1 MTHLQPPVSII
12 MPVRNA
18 AKTLER
24 AIESI
29 RNQSYANIMEIILA
43 IGPSNDGTRTVAEE
57 YSKRD
62 SRINIVEN
70 KSGGTARGL
79 NLAAERAT
87 GAYLVRVDS
96 HCQLPE
102 DYVRVGVEKIIETG
116 AGNVGGIQMATG
128 ETSFQTAVATA
139 MTSKF
144 GVGNAKFHYGGAEG
158 PVDTVYLGIFDTI
171 LFRELAGFD
180 ERLVRNQ
187 DYELNIRIRQRGR
200 LVWFT
205 PDLVVRY
212 FPRSN
217 ISQLF
222 SQFFQYGSWKRK
234 VIFKHPKSL
243 KLRQLAPPSLI
254 IMLLTSVILFALL
267 NAWYLVPSLA
277 YFLICIAVSTFQKG
291 VSVQLRA
298 SLSLVFIT
306 MHIAW
311 GLGFLFGRTKIP
323 EFCNE

>member
-1 MTHLQPPVSII
+1 MADLQPPVSII

-24 AIESI
+24 TIESI
-29 RNQSYANIMEIILA
+29 LNQSYTNIIEIILA
-43 IGPSNDGTRTVAEE
+43 IGPSDDGTRSVADEH
-57 YSKRD
+57 SQLD
-62 SRINIVEN
+62 SRFKIIEN

-79 NLAAERAT
+79 NLAAEQAT
-87 GAYLVRVDS
+87 GEYLVRVDS
-96 HCQLPE
+96 HCQLPV
-102 DYVRVGVEKIIETG
+102 DYVRIAVRKIIETG

-128 ETSFQTAVATA
+128 ESRFQTAVATA

-158 PVDTVYLGIFDTI
+158 PVDTVYLGVYDSI
-171 LFRELAGFD
+171 LFKDLGGFD
-180 ERLVRNQ
+180 EKLVRNQ
-187 DYELNIRIRQRGR
+187 DYELNIRIRRFGR

-205 PDLVVRY
+205 PDLVVKY

-217 ISQLF
+217 ITQLF

-254 IMLLTSVILFALL
+254 VMLITSVSLFALK

-277 YFLICIAVSTFQKG
+277 YFLICLAVSTFQKG
-291 VSVQLRA
+291 VSVQLKA
-298 SLSLVFIT
+298 SLLLVFIT

-311 GLGFLFGRTKIP
+311 GLGFLFGRAKIP
-323 EFCNE
+323 RF

>member
-1 MTHLQPPVSII
+1 

-24 AIESI
+24 TIESI

-57 YSKRD
+57 HSKRD

-116 AGNVGGIQMATG
+116 AATG
-128 ETSFQTAVATA
+128 VFKWLLVKLFSNRC
-139 MTSKF
+139 SYCNDIKI

-180 ERLVRNQ
+180 ENLVRNQ
-187 DYELNIRIRQRGR
+187 DYELNIRIRQTGR

-254 IMLLTSVILFALL
+254 IMLLISVILFALL

-291 VSVQLRA
+291 VSVQIRA
-298 SLSLVFIT
+298 YLSLVFTT